1 MKKKTTYPWRAAF
14 VSAVLEIDDAKV
26 DARIHEAT
34 AAMEKRREEGARIE
48 DEEDRALAM
57 ADVGIQAL
65 RAERWRKTIRSRS
78 AGPTATP
85 EPPRSA
91 FERSIP

>member
-26 DARIHEAT
+26 DARIDEAT
-34 AAMEKRREEGARIE
+34 AAMNERREEGSNIE
-48 DEEDRALAM
+48 DTEDRALAM

-65 RAERWRKTIRSRS
+65 RTERWRKTIRSRS
-78 AGPTATP
+78 TGAAATP

-91 FERSIP
+91 VERSIP